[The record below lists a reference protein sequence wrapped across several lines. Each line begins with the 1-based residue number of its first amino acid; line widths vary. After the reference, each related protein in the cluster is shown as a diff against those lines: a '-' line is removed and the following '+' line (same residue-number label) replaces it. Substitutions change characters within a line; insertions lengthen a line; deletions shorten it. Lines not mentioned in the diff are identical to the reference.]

1 MTDYLTRL
9 LKKQEDLWQ
18 PDETDGVILLRTADA
33 RTEKQTAVRRTP
45 SAEAAWQ
52 IAQEQSAEAQ
62 FAETLAAADQAQTAV
77 MRLETLRETRL
88 YVTAN
93 QPQTVRTGPTG
104 SPSDEQSVT
113 PSEAALSMAAISRYF
128 ERDARRYG

>member
-33 RTEKQTAVRRTP
+33 RTEKQTAVSRMP
-45 SAEAAWQ
+45 SAETAWH

-62 FAETLAAADQAQTAV
+62 LSQTLADTEESQSAV
-77 MRLETLRETRL
+77 LQLETLRETRL
-88 YVTAN
+88 YATAN
-93 QPQTVRTGPTG
+93 QPQTVRTGLTG
-104 SPSDEQSVT
+104 SPSDEQSVS
-113 PSEAALSMAAISRYF
+113 PAEAALSMAAISRYF